1 MIVKLMRRLT
11 SCVIAA
17 IICCG
22 CCVYSVSAEDES
34 FYDNKSVLEREQDY
48 LDIFFENGISFLSDE
63 SETSDIYYSDIPVTQ
78 FQVSGLSP
86 QTDTGI
92 DYTDWWYSEWDDCR
106 YVFLPAT
113 ADRSNLIIS
122 YQTENGDLYLNGVK
136 IISGAATSVL
146 NDADEFDIK
155 VGDVDCG
162 KLKVMQSELGCIY
175 LSTSSGG
182 LDTLDNNGWMTETGS
197 AVMLDADGT
206 IEYSGELEKIKSHG
220 NSSWDYS
227 KKKSYNIKLP
237 EKKNLYGMGKAK
249 KWALLSNYL
258 DHSMLR
264 NKVTSEISRVGGM
277 EYVMDSVFVD
287 LYADGSY
294 RGTYQL
300 TERVQI
306 QKQRVNIRD
315 LEEET
320 ESLNDRELD
329 EYPQIL
335 AGIPENS
342 NDQYVVNS
350 YKYYDIPNDPA
361 DITGGYL
368 LQFQLPGRYSYKAE
382 SGFITSRGQVVEI
395 DGPEYASKEQVLYIR
410 NFVQEMEDAI
420 YSETGYNSKGKH
432 YSDYIDVDSL
442 ITAYLVQEISM
453 NIDATNTSFYLYKD
467 SDLRGDGKIHFGP
480 AWDFDLAYGS
490 FPTIRQNSYGDICHS
505 LDTKKLFVIC
515 FPMVGYEEYAV
526 NQPSIEGINWIGKLY
541 KKGDIEE
548 RTAEIYF
555 ERLEPYINELT
566 SVSDSSEA
574 LITQMAEEIKS
585 SAEMNNARWHTYGG
599 YKYCVFGSSS
609 GADFMESVDIMRR
622 FLADRKNGLDS
633 IWAEYRNVKGDVNS
647 DGRFSIADIVMMQGF
662 LLGRSELSDWKAG
675 DLCQD
680 NVIDSFDLIAMKQLI
695 TKSVHIM

>member
-1 MIVKLMRRLT
+1 MRIMIIKLIRRLA

-22 CCVYSVSAEDES
+22 CCVYSVSAGDES
-34 FYDNKSVLEREQDY
+34 FYENNPVSERQQDY
-48 LDIFFENGISFLSDE
+48 LDLFFDNGISFLSNENDPPE
-63 SETSDIYYSDIPVTQ
+63 MYYSDIPVIK

-113 ADRSNLIIS
+113 ADRNSLIIS
-122 YQTENGDLYLNGVK
+122 YQTENGDLSLNGEK
-136 IISGAATSVL
+136 IISGAATSLL
-146 NDADEFDIK
+146 NSADEFNVT

-206 IEYSGELEKIKSHG
+206 IEYQGELEKIKSHG

-264 NKVTSEISRVGGM
+264 NKVTSEISRAGGM

-320 ESLNDRELD
+320 ELLNNKELD

-335 AGIPENS
+335 SGIPENS

-350 YKYYDIPNDPA
+350 YKYYDTPNDPD

-382 SGFITSRGQVVEI
+382 SGFITSRGSVIEI

-410 NFVQEMEDAI
+410 NFVQEMEDAV

-453 NIDATNTSFYLYKD
+453 NIDVTNTSFYFYKD

-490 FPTIRQNSYGDICHS
+490 FPTVRQNSYGDICYS

-515 FPMVGYEEYAV
+515 FPIVGYEEYAV

-541 KKGDIEE
+541 KKGDIAE
-548 RTAEIYF
+548 RSAEIYF
-555 ERLEPYINELT
+555 ERFEPYINELT
-566 SVSDSSEA
+566 SASDGGAA
-574 LITQMAEEIKS
+574 LITQMAEEIRS

-599 YKYCVFGSSS
+599 REYCVFGSSS
-609 GADFMESVDIMRR
+609 GADFMESVDIMRQ
-622 FLADRKNGLDS
+622 FLADRKNGLDQ
-633 IWAEYRNVKGDVNS
+633 IWAEYRSVKGDVNS

-680 NVIDSFDLIAMKQLI
+680 NVIDSFDLAAMRHLI
-695 TKSVHIM
+695 INN

>member
-1 MIVKLMRRLT
+1 MITKLIMRLA
-11 SCVIAA
+11 SCAIAA
-17 IICCG
+17 VFCCG
-22 CCVYSVSAEDES
+22 CCEYIVSAEDEL
-34 FYDNKSVLEREQDY
+34 FYDNKPVFEREQDY
-48 LDIFFENGISFLSDE
+48 IDTFSDVGISFFS
-63 SETSDIYYSDIPVTQ
+63 SAGETPELHYSDIPVTQ
-78 FQVSGLSP
+78 FQVNGLSP
-86 QTDTGI
+86 QTDTGF

-113 ADRSNLIIS
+113 ADRSSLIIS
-122 YQTENGDLYLNGVK
+122 YQTENGELSLNGNK
-136 IISGAATSVL
+136 IISGAETSVL

-155 VGDVDCG
+155 VGDTDCG
-162 KLKVMQSELGCIY
+162 KLKVMQSDLGCIY
-175 LSTSSGG
+175 LSTSNGG

-197 AVMLDADGT
+197 ALMLDADGT
-206 IEYSGELEKIKSHG
+206 VEFSGELEKITSHG

-237 EKKNLYGMGKAK
+237 KKKNLYDMGKAK

-264 NKVTSEISRVGGM
+264 NKVTSEISRAGGM
-277 EYVMDSVFVD
+277 EYAMDSVFVD

-320 ESLNDRELD
+320 ELLNDKKLD

-335 AGIPENS
+335 EGIPENS
-342 NDQYVVNS
+342 LDQYVVNS
-350 YKYYDIPNDPA
+350 YKYYDIPNNPD

-368 LQFQLPGRYSYKAE
+368 LQFQLPGRYNYKAE

-395 DGPEYASKEQVLYIR
+395 DGPEYASREQVLYIR
-410 NFVQEMEDAI
+410 NFVQEMEDAV
-420 YSETGYNSKGKH
+420 YSETGYNSRGKH

-442 ITAYLVQEISM
+442 ISAYLVQEISM
-453 NIDATNTSFYLYKD
+453 NVDATSTSFYFYKD
-467 SDLRGDGKIHFGP
+467 SDLTGDGKIHFGP

-490 FPTIRQNSYGDICHS
+490 FPTVRQNSYGDICYS
-505 LDTKKLFVIC
+505 LDTKKLFVTC
-515 FPMVGYEEYAV
+515 FPIIGYEEYAA
-526 NQPSIEGINWIGKLY
+526 NQPSIEGISWIGKLY
-541 KKGDIEE
+541 KKGDIVE
-548 RTAEIYF
+548 RTAKMYF
-555 ERLEPYINELT
+555 ERFEPYINELT
-566 SVSDSSEA
+566 SASDGEA
-574 LITQMAEEIKS
+574 PLITQMAEEIKS

-599 YKYCVFGSSS
+599 PKYCVFGSSS
-609 GADFMESVDIMRR
+609 GADYMESVDIMRR

-647 DGRFSIADIVMMQGF
+647 DGRFSIADVVMMQGF

-675 DLCQD
+675 DLCED
-680 NVIDSFDLIAMKQLI
+680 DVIDSFDLAAMKQLI
-695 TKSVHIM
+695 LY